1 VASRK
6 PAETGSNAAKIG
18 NATKENGQLG
28 AKGSSNGSGET
39 GSGSG
44 DLSQF
49 SWYKDMIHDRFYSRW
64 AQPVGLGQ
72 DVVATLKLRINN
84 DGTISNREIM
94 RSSGNPQMDES
105 VLRAAQ
111 KLEQIDPLPKG
122 LGNGEFFDVNVN
134 FKVGG

>member
-1 VASRK
+1 M
-6 PAETGSNAAKIG
+6 G
-18 NATKENGQLG
+18 KENGQRG
-28 AKGSSNGSGET
+28 AAGSSNGSGET

-49 SWYKDMIHDRFYSRW
+49 AWYKDMIHDRFYSRW

-84 DGTISNREIM
+84 DGTISNREM
-94 RSSGNPQMDES
+94 VRSSGNPQMDES

-122 LGNGEFFDVNVN
+122 LGNGEYFDVNVN